1 MKENKS
7 KFQNYLL
14 CPIPPTLM
22 QFDIINMAGPKITFN
37 CIAAFEGQS
46 HFIANKR
53 INEQIAKLMEIVTD

>member
-1 MKENKS
+1 
-7 KFQNYLL
+7 
-14 CPIPPTLM
+14 M

-37 CIAAFEGQS
+37 CVEPFEGQS